1 MATFFGALAD
11 LICTYVDLLDGEEKR
26 LAEQNKIRKEKERYE
41 KECKY
46 EEVWKQ
52 ATKESRENP
61 DEWKILPYGWSPFGI
76 FI

>member
-11 LICTYVDLLDGEEKR
+11 LTRTYVDLLDEEETR
-26 LAEQNKIRKEKERYE
+26 LVEQDRIRREKERYE

-46 EEVWKQ
+46 EEIWNQ
-52 ATKESRENP
+52 ATKESHENP
-61 DEWKILPYGWSPFGI
+61 DDWKILPYGWSPFGI